1 MQEPKLKMSLQK
13 YLTIGMPERLA
24 VLCPGA
30 ESRAQGPAHRGGQG
44 PEGLHGGFDC
54 AHLLVEV
61 GDGFRFHLGG
71 RRWTE
76 EKLDNCALFRYFFLS
91 TCLGLE
97 DRESSEVT
105 QVDCWSHCDLFAF

>member
-76 EKLDNCALFRYFFLS
+76 EKLDNCALFRDFFFVNLPWPRRQREQRGNS
-91 TCLGLE
+91 GRLLE
-97 DRESSEVT
+97 S
-105 QVDCWSHCDLFAF
+105 L